1 MGSYYI
7 PPVNFGL
14 VEDNLCVP
22 SHPTC
27 FVSWTDQSTAS
38 ASLRQDPR

>member
-14 VEDNLCVP
+14 VEDNLYRFAYSKLLHAC
-22 SHPTC
+22 
-27 FVSWTDQSTAS
+27 DK
-38 ASLRQDPR
+38 R